1 MAGRITGSDV
11 LLEGAQRLAVMQVAT
26 AKESLTARATGDMDC
41 GPEEARHDTAAAF
54 NSRS

>member
-1 MAGRITGSDV
+1 MAGRITGSDA